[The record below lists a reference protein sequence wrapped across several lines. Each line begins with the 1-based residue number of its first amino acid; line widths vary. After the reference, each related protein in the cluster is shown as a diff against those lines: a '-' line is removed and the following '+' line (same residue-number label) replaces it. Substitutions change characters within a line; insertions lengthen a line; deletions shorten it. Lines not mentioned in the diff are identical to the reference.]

1 MKIMK
6 FKNSYRQSWI
16 ATMPEGLS
24 AANMLNLI
32 KSQRL
37 EDDFVYDLFIDA
49 PISKVRNLHFI
60 HNNMLGD
67 IAVVSPALREIFIK
81 YAQTQPVRLRL
92 HCKDGTIEELPHNNH
107 PANI

>member
-32 KSQRL
+32 KSQRID
-37 EDDFVYDLFIDA
+37 DDFVYDLFISV

-67 IAVVSPALREIFIK
+67 VAVVSPALREIF
-81 YAQTQPVRLRL
+81 
-92 HCKDGTIEELPHNNH
+92 
-107 PANI
+107 